1 MKKIWKEN
9 AKLILIVFITIV
21 IASGATYAATTMYQS
36 NIVGYDNTT
45 SGLNS
50 NNVQDALDEVYS
62 AATNYTD
69 ILARLSALEA
79 KVPDEIYPVGS
90 IYTSIDSTNPST
102 LFGGTWEAFGTGKT
116 LVGVDIS
123 QTEFDTVEE
132 TGGEKTHT
140 LTVDEMPSHSHDIE
154 SFPQGDESYF
164 HHIGIEFN
172 NTQTTTAANFIFRP
186 DLINANNV
194 NYSLIARATGGDG
207 AHNNLQPYITVYMWK
222 RTA

>member
-9 AKLILIVFITIV
+9 AKLIIAIFITIV
-21 IASGATYAATTMYQS
+21 IASGATYATTIMYES

-90 IYTSIDSTNPST
+90 IYIGVNNTNPSS
-102 LFGGTWEAFGTGKT
+102 LFGGTWVAFGTGKT
-116 LVGVDIS
+116 LVGVDTS
-123 QTEFDTVEE
+123 QTEFDTIEE

-140 LTVDEMPSHSHDIE
+140 LTVDEMPSHNHRVRLVTSGSSGWNYILSSSAGVGEVGSTGNSYWTDDI
-154 SFPQGDESYF
+154 
-164 HHIGIEFN
+164 
-172 NTQTTTAANFIFRP
+172 
-186 DLINANNV
+186 
-194 NYSLIARATGGDG
+194 GGNG

-222 RTA
+222 RTS